1 MTHAQW
7 IKITMAVYNPLRE
20 KDEIRLLR
28 LEPGVGAAHVKVG
41 LFHARLGKS
50 PTYDAVSYMWGH
62 DGGPGKT
69 KIVLSANGGPRAI
82 QVQEN
87 LGNALKHLRLKDKAR
102 TLWVD
107 AICVDQAND
116 DERGHQIAQ
125 MGKIYSQA
133 TTVRVWLGM
142 PDELSRNAF
151 QFLGNSRMLRGL
163 KSGIIEVDGWE
174 AVASLCRRK
183 YWERLW
189 IVQEVVLAAQ
199 IDIHCGSEALPWE
212 RFSDAFFALEE
223 KIQVFTNVRIPFRAG
238 AIIAS
243 VVDSAA
249 MKIFRQRRAHTESG
263 PDTEPTS
270 LLSLLWIH
278 KNAKC
283 MRIQDKIFGMLSF
296 APECCRLCV
305 PVDYKCSAYTLCR
318 RLLEHDIRFHCSD
331 ENPNCSRDTLVRRS
345 LNIHVLIVEG
355 ALKQQKNSIKVGS
368 PDLEVE
374 LQEGI
379 PSPQPPSPITILGNE
394 LGRVAF
400 VTAPLKSL
408 FLGDRS
414 LMVPRAM
421 VKTFQD
427 MRFGCEDS
435 ETPELTTRMTR
446 ALRQIWRSKEMDIIS
461 RPRKETAL
469 NLGMVDLL
477 SPELQANRA
486 IHMLQTFMK
495 FCSEFLRTSEDVG
508 ANPQYQDCLMY
519 LAKAGFEE
527 GFCWKVGFAPIGTE
541 LGDSVCTFKDTN
553 IIAIVRKIEGDHAM
567 VGQGSTVASP
577 KSRSAPQTG
586 NVLSIQIDIS
596 TLQMFSRIHQPSELP
611 DYRLAVLI
619 APESS
624 RPRIPITAS
633 RTRTVSG
640 EAQEVNSSS
649 ENPSSHRRREN
660 HRAGTYSCLR
670 CRATFKNSRDNLI
683 HAALWSHQQCNRCR
697 RWTSWQSRISTTSTT
712 PYCMQ
717 CRVDDTGCPDDLA
730 SRLHEAARISWSNSS
745 IDESD
750 RDPVMTPSED
760 LSLSGMATP
769 GRRWLFSD
777 HSLAYAGIPQGLWNV
792 CSHNRNL
799 SCDERGYP

>member
-1 MTHAQW
+1 
-7 IKITMAVYNPLRE
+7 MAVYKPLLE

-28 LEPGVGAAHVKVG
+28 LEPGVGCAQVKFSI
-41 LFHARLGKS
+41 FHARLGKS

-62 DGGPGKT
+62 DDGPGKPKT
-69 KIVLSANGGPRAI
+69 ALSAISELRAI
-82 QVQEN
+82 QIQEN
-87 LGNALKHLRLKDKAR
+87 LGNALRYLRLKDKAR

-107 AICVDQAND
+107 AICVNQADD

-133 TTVRVWLGM
+133 TNVRVWLGM
-142 PDELSRNAF
+142 PDELSRMAF
-151 QFLGNSRMLRGL
+151 QFLGNPRMLRDL
-163 KSGIIEVDGWE
+163 KNSIIFPPGWE
-174 AVASLCRRK
+174 AVASLCRRE

-189 IVQEVVLAAQ
+189 IIQEVVLAAQ
-199 IDIHCGSEALPWE
+199 IDIHCGEEVLPWE
-212 RFSDAFFALEE
+212 RFSDALFALEE
-223 KIQVFTNVRIPFRAG
+223 RIQVFTNMRISFRAG

-270 LLSLLWIH
+270 LLCLLWIH

-283 MRIQDKIFGMLSF
+283 LKIQDKIFGMLSF

-331 ENPNCSRDTLVRRS
+331 ENPNSSRDTLVRRS
-345 LNIHVLIVEG
+345 LNIHGLIVEG
-355 ALKQQKNSIKVGS
+355 ALKQPKNSIEVGS
-368 PDLEVE
+368 PDLDVE

-379 PSPQPPSPITILGNE
+379 PSLQTPSPIRILGNE

-400 VTAPLKSL
+400 VIAPLKSL

-421 VKTFQD
+421 VKTFRD
-427 MRFGCEDS
+427 MQFGWEDS
-435 ETPELTTRMTR
+435 ETPTLTTRITR
-446 ALRQIWRSKEMDIIS
+446 ALREIWRSKEMDIIS
-461 RPRKETAL
+461 RPRQETAL
-469 NLGMVDLL
+469 ILDMVDLL
-477 SPELQANRA
+477 SPELQANPA
-486 IHMLQTFMK
+486 IHMLQTFLK

-508 ANPQYQDCLMY
+508 AKPQYQDCLMY

-553 IIAIVRKIEGDHAM
+553 IIAIVRKIEGYHAM

-586 NVLSIQIDIS
+586 NVLNIQFDIS

-611 DYRLAVLI
+611 DYRLAVLL
-619 APESS
+619 APQPSI
-624 RPRIPITAS
+624 PRFPNAAS
-633 RTRTVSG
+633 RTGPVSG
-640 EAQEVNSSS
+640 EAHEVIHSSKTPGS
-649 ENPSSHRRREN
+649 QRRREN
-660 HRAGTYSCLR
+660 HSAGTYSCLR
-670 CRATFKNSRDNLI
+670 CRATFNNSRDNLI
-683 HAALWSHQQCNRCR
+683 HAAMWSHQQCNRCR

-712 PYCMQ
+712 PYCTN
-717 CRVDDTGCPDDLA
+717 CHVFDTGCPDDLA
-730 SRLHEAARISWSNSS
+730 SQFHEAARISWSNSS
-745 IDESD
+745 MGESD
-750 RDPVMTPSED
+750 QDPIMTPSED

-769 GRRWLFSD
+769 GIISLFSD
-777 HSLAYAGIPQGLWNV
+777 NSLAVADIPEGLAEYMLPQLD
-792 CSHNRNL
+792 L
-799 SCDERGYP
+799 SLR

>member
-1 MTHAQW
+1 
-7 IKITMAVYNPLRE
+7 MAVYNPLLE

-28 LEPGVGAAHVKVG
+28 LEPGVGAAHVKFS

-69 KIVLSANGGPRAI
+69 KTALSAIGGPRAI

-142 PDELSRNAF
+142 PDELSRKAF
-151 QFLGNSRMLRGL
+151 QFLGNPRMLRKL
-163 KSGIIEVDGWE
+163 KNGIIEVDGWE

-189 IVQEVVLAAQ
+189 IIQEVVLAAQ
-199 IDIHCGSEALPWE
+199 IDIHCGDEVLPWE

-223 KIQVFTNVRIPFRAG
+223 KIQLFTNVRNPFRAG

-270 LLSLLWIH
+270 LLSLLWVH

-283 MRIQDKIFGMLSF
+283 MRTQDKIFGMLSF
-296 APECCRLCV
+296 APECCRLCI

-345 LNIHVLIVEG
+345 LNIHCLIVEG
-355 ALKQQKNSIKVGS
+355 ALKQPKNSIKVGS

-379 PSPQPPSPITILGNE
+379 PSPQAPSPITILGNE

-421 VKTFQD
+421 VETFQD
-427 MRFGCEDS
+427 MRFGCDDR

-461 RPRKETAL
+461 RPRQETAL

-477 SPELQANRA
+477 GPELQAKPA
-486 IHMLQTFMK
+486 IHMLQTFMQ

-508 ANPQYQDCLMY
+508 ANPQYHDCLMY

-567 VGQGSTVASP
+567 VGQGSTLASP

-640 EAQEVNSSS
+640 EAHEEISSS
-649 ENPSSHRRREN
+649 ETPSSHLRREN
-660 HRAGTYSCLR
+660 HPAGTYSCLR
-670 CRATFKNSRDNLI
+670 CRATFENSRDNLI

-712 PYCMQ
+712 PYCTQ
-717 CRVDDTGCPDDLA
+717 CRVHDTGCPDDRA
-730 SRLHEAARISWSNSS
+730 SRFHEAARISWSNSS

-750 RDPVMTPSED
+750 RDPIMTPSED
-760 LSLSGMATP
+760 LSLSGMATQ
-769 GRRWLFSD
+769 GITSLLSD
-777 HSLAYAGIPQGLWNV
+777 HSLADAGIPQGLAEYMLAQQEP
-792 CSHNRNL
+792 SLR
-799 SCDERGYP
+799 